1 MIEVGRHMKPKLLKE
16 QRICQLCNHGV
27 EDEIHFLVECESF
40 DPLRKPLLDTCTELR
55 SQFNFYTH
63 QEKFIF
69 IMTTPLLMDDL
80 SKFIHV
86 ALEER
91 DMSLEVKATLEKVL
105 DKVSKSAPS
114 LT

>member
-1 MIEVGRHMKPKLLKE
+1 
-16 QRICQLCNHGV
+16 
-27 EDEIHFLVECESF
+27 
-40 DPLRKPLLDTCTELR
+40 
-55 SQFNFYTH
+55 
-63 QEKFIF
+63 
-69 IMTTPLLMDDL
+69 MTTPLLMDDL